1 MMRCREQGFD
11 TLAASLGLL
20 SLFGVMPENDAS
32 RPAVGSVSA
41 IAPWNR
47 DAVEC
52 STWAAELLPDAAHAA

>member
-32 RPAVGSVSA
+32 RPAVRLCV
-41 IAPWNR
+41 R
-47 DAVEC
+47 DRAVESRRGRMLYLGC
-52 STWAAELLPDAAHAA
+52 